1 MPTLPLQVQL
11 MSFSF
16 MKCRQTEFY
25 GPLEAKCVLNRLF
38 KRGKKI
44 KSAGQTEWK
53 FNEEKERIKK
63 ARGID

>member
-25 GPLEAKCVLNRLF
+25 VPLGAKCVLNRLF
-38 KRGKKI
+38 KRGKKTRDRL
-44 KSAGQTEWK
+44 SGT
-53 FNEEKERIKK
+53 FNEEKDMKK
-63 ARGID
+63 RAG